1 MPWPPDLRTALGL
14 AHNPLV
20 RCGCGREVNAD
31 MMRDVRPVAALLG
44 TGDAY
49 QCDSCLEGHYRHGR
63 LAHEHFCRA
72 HGAPAAIVALMR
84 ERDVA
89 LGGKGQ

>member
-1 MPWPPDLRTALGL
+1 MPWPPDLRTAQAMAG
-14 AHNPLV
+14 NPLV
-20 RCGCGREVNAD
+20 SCRCGREVNAD

-44 TGDAY
+44 TTEAY
-49 QCDSCLEGHYRHGR
+49 QCDSCLAAHLRHGR
-63 LAHEHFCRA
+63 LTHEAFARA

-89 LGGKGQ
+89 LGRSVR